1 MAKPK
6 VYVETSVISYLT
18 SRPSRDLVVA
28 GHQQVT
34 QDGWEQRR
42 RDFHLVAS
50 ELVFEEAAAGDASA
64 ARKRTEVLEEIELLE
79 LSQPVLQLAHD
90 LVHGGPPPEK
100 AAEDALHIAI
110 AVVNGVE
117 YLLTWNHKHLAN
129 AAMRASIER
138 ICRQSGFEPAIL
150 CTPEELLEE

>member
-1 MAKPK
+1 MVKPK

-34 QDGWEQRR
+34 QDWWEDRR

-50 ELVFEEAAAGDASA
+50 ELVFEEAGAGDAA
-64 ARKRTEVLEEIELLE
+64 LARERMAVLREMELLE
-79 LSQPVLQLAHD
+79 VSEAALQLAQD
-90 LVHGGPPPEK
+90 LVHGGPLPEK

-138 ICRQSGFEPAIL
+138 ICRQAGYEPSIL